1 MRTQFLPAVNG
12 DCIWIT
18 FSDENDQIR
27 NIIIDGGTA
36 ETYCEKDKKGKII
49 MGAFGDTVELIREQN
64 QKIDLL
70 ILTHVDNDHI
80 EGLTT
85 WFENDL
91 HATDLI
97 GTVLFNSGQLIFDY
111 FKKPDIL
118 ENHIRL
124 TPSYV
129 TDTGIIEGVTFE
141 KTIGEA
147 GIWTRKIIKAE
158 QIINFHGAELK
169 ILSPDDSGLEALL
182 TKWEKKAPES
192 VTSRPTDYNPSLLTH
207 IENDSF
213 SKDRS
218 VHNGSSIA
226 FILTFKG
233 KNMLFLAD
241 AHPEKI
247 IEGLGHFGFTEKNKL
262 QCEFVKMA
270 HHGSK
275 FNTKVELLRVIESP
289 IYVISSDGSGSALPH
304 KQCLARLVNEK
315 KSLSLY
321 FNYDHLAEEIFSKAD
336 REEFPNLEILPI
348 DHEFLIS

>member
-12 DCIWIT
+12 DAIWINFFGEDGQT
-18 FSDENDQIR
+18 K
-27 NIIIDGGTA
+27 NIIIDGGTSD
-36 ETYCEKDKKGKII
+36 TYCQKDKKGKII
-49 MGAFGDTVELIREQN
+49 FGALAEAIEFIRDKE

-80 EGLTT
+80 QGLTT
-85 WFENDL
+85 WFENDPL
-91 HATDLI
+91 ATDLI

-118 ENHIRL
+118 ENHLKL
-124 TPSYV
+124 TPSYL
-129 TDTGIIEGVTFE
+129 TDTGIEEGVTFE
-141 KTIGEA
+141 KKIKKA
-147 GIWTRKIIKAE
+147 KIWTEKLVKVGQTIDFYGVQLR
-158 QIINFHGAELK
+158 

-182 TKWEKKAPES
+182 TKWSDEAPES
-192 VTSRPTDYNPSLLTH
+192 ITSRATDYKPSLLSHLET
-207 IENDSF
+207 DRF

-226 FILTFKG
+226 FILTYKT
-233 KNMLFLAD
+233 KHMLFLAD
-241 AHPEKI
+241 AHPDKI
-247 IEGLGHFGFTEKNKL
+247 IKGLKNFGFSEDNKL

-275 FNTKVELLRVIESP
+275 YNTKKELLRLFEAP

-304 KQCLARLVNEK
+304 KQCLARLIDEK

-321 FNYDHLAEEIFSKAD
+321 FNYDHLADEIFSRDDLAA
-336 REEFPNLEILPI
+336 FPNLKILPI
-348 DHEFLIS
+348 THEFLIP